1 MKKSAG
7 NVKVTIEEGHCS
19 FCDRAR
25 NLRREER
32 QLGGLVRVVVTCESC
47 HRTLTSSMGLPA
59 PATAQAE
66 AEPATTALAGAKPK
80 AQPKPA
86 PVRAPVATRAKKP
99 GATAGKPA
107 AAGATVKK
115 PATKKK

>member
-1 MKKSAG
+1 MKKNAG

-32 QLGGLVRVVVTCESC
+32 QLGGLVRIVVTCESC

-59 PATAQAE
+59 PAEAQPA
-66 AEPATTALAGAKPK
+66 AEPATTAQAASEPRPTLI
-80 AQPKPA
+80 PA
-86 PVRAPVATRAKKP
+86 PVAPRTRKP
-99 GATAGKPA
+99 TTTVSRPA
-107 AAGATVKK
+107 AAGSNAKK
-115 PATKKK
+115 PATKNK